1 MPRHVGDI
9 AASWALHRHCYV
21 ARSLVWVRKKTVP
34 HVNDP
39 PVHLVACV
47 RVHGRV
53 LDMLFIQ
60 SLMPHTVPGV
70 LVLIALILHLHVVGF
85 DDGRGKVNQGVQFV
99 FVAAPDLVVV
109 LDVDKIRAF
118 KSETLSAFRSLVVST
133 IVKL

>member
-1 MPRHVGDI
+1 M
-9 AASWALHRHCYV
+9 
-21 ARSLVWVRKKTVP
+21 ARSLVFVRKKTLP

-39 PVHLVACV
+39 PIHLVACV

-70 LVLIALILHLHVVGF
+70 PVLIALILHLHVVWV
-85 DDGRGKVNQGVQFV
+85 DDGRDEVNQGVQFV
-99 FVAAPDLVVV
+99 FVATPDLLVV

-118 KSETLSAFRSLVVST
+118 QARNLERF
-133 IVKL
+133 